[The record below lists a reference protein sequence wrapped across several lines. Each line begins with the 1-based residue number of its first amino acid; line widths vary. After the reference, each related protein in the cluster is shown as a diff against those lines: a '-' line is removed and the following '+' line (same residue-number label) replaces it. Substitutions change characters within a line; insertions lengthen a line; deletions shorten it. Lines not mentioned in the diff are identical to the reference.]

1 MAPVGLVLRLRS
13 WRSGVK
19 RYTCTMRA
27 ILITADVRRGFQQEL
42 PRWFRKHK
50 REMPWREQRTPYRV
64 WISELMLQQTR
75 VEQARDYFLRFM
87 KRFPSLKA
95 LAAAGQ
101 QDVLKLWEG
110 LGYYSR
116 ARRAHQTAQWLVAQ
130 CGGKFPQTFEG
141 LLALPGVGPYTA
153 AAVGSLAF
161 NLDVAVVD
169 GNVARVL
176 CRVFAF
182 GGDPRGGP
190 AKKRLQAWVD
200 ALLPHGRA
208 GEFNE
213 SLMELGALC
222 CTPRQPDC
230 PHCPLMKSC
239 QGYADGQPEN
249 FPTKAAKKKL
259 PHKIVG
265 AGVIINRR
273 GELLVARRH
282 EHEMLGGLWE
292 FPGGKQEPGETMEQC
307 IARELKE
314 ELGIAVRVGP
324 CVTVVHHA
332 YSHFTIALH
341 AHWCRIARGKPQR
354 LQCLDIDWV
363 PLARLR
369 DTPFSR
375 ADLHIIAALRGVQA
389 PEF

>member
-1 MAPVGLVLRLRS
+1 MESKIIR
-13 WRSGVK
+13 
-19 RYTCTMRA
+19 TF
-27 ILITADVRRGFQQEL
+27 RRDL
-42 PRWFRKHK
+42 LTWFGKNR
-50 REMPWREQRTPYRV
+50 RTLPWRTRRTPYRV

-75 VEQARDYFLRFM
+75 VEQARDYFLRFIR
-87 KRFPSLKA
+87 RFPNLKA

-116 ARRAHQTAQWLVAQ
+116 ARRAHQTAQWLVAT
-130 CGGKFPQTFEG
+130 CGGKFPQTFDA

-182 GGDPRGGP
+182 GGG
-190 AKKRLQAWVD
+190 KKQLQAWMD
-200 ALLPHGRA
+200 ELLPHGRA

-213 SLMELGALC
+213 SMMELGALC
-222 CTPRQPDC
+222 CTPRKPDC
-230 PHCPLMKSC
+230 PHCPLLKIC
-239 QGYADGQPEN
+239 RGHAGGRPEN

-259 PHKIVG
+259 PHKVVG
-265 AGVIINRR
+265 AGVIVNRR
-273 GELLVARRH
+273 GEFLIARRH

-307 IARELKE
+307 IARELVE
-314 ELGIAVRVGP
+314 ELGIKVRVGP
-324 CVTVVHHA
+324 CLTVVHHA

-341 AHWCRIARGKPQR
+341 AHWCRIVRGQPR
-354 LQCLDIDWV
+354 NFQCLENAWV
-363 PLARLR
+363 PFSKLR
-369 DTPFSR
+369 KKPFSR
-375 ADLHIIAALRGVQA
+375 ADLHITAALRGVKT
-389 PEF
+389 PKF

>member
-1 MAPVGLVLRLRS
+1 MKTDDTVNAEVVQSFR
-13 WRSGVK
+13 
-19 RYTCTMRA
+19 RA
-27 ILITADVRRGFQQEL
+27 L
-42 PRWFRKHK
+42 PAWFRQHR
-50 REMPWREQRTPYRV
+50 REMPWRTGRTPYRV

-75 VEQARDYFLRFM
+75 VEQARAYFLRFM
-87 KRFPSLKA
+87 KRFPDLQA

-101 QDVLKLWEG
+101 QDVLKQWEG

-116 ARRAHQTAQWLVAQ
+116 ARRAHQTAQWLVEHCQ
-130 CGGKFPQTFEG
+130 GKFPQTFEA

-182 GGDPRGGP
+182 GDDPRGG
-190 AKKRLQAWVD
+190 AGKKKLQAWAD
-200 ALLPHGRA
+200 ELLPHGRA

-222 CTPRQPDC
+222 CSPRKPDC
-230 PHCPLMKSC
+230 PHCPLRNIC

-273 GELLVARRH
+273 GEFLIARRH

-307 IARELKE
+307 IARELRE
-314 ELGIAVRVGP
+314 ELGIQVRVGP

-341 AHWCRIARGKPQR
+341 AHWCRIARGRPHR
-354 LQCLDIDWV
+354 LQCLDIAWV
-363 PLARLR
+363 PFARLR
-369 DTPFSR
+369 TKPFSR
-375 ADLHIIAALRGVQA
+375 ADLHIIAALRGVKA